1 MKKLLIAIGLILVVS
16 LSVSAQESMKINVYA
31 GGGVTI
37 PMSPDVFK
45 DYWKMG
51 IGFGGG
57 VGFEVTK
64 SFEIVGRFGY
74 NMHSFEADKFLADLG
89 VTGITIDGLDFK
101 TLEIMADIKY
111 LIPAG
116 EEDAAFKPYLVGS
129 VGMVN
134 AKFSDVTITGGT
146 LSATLGGADETKLA
160 FGFGAGAAFSVSP
173 TVAIFV
179 DAKYMIVTTSGE
191 STGYL
196 PLRAGL
202 KFGLGG

>member
-1 MKKLLIAIGLILVVS
+1 MKRLLIAIGLILVVS
-16 LSVSAQESMKINVYA
+16 LSVSAQEPMKINVYA
-31 GGGVTI
+31 GGGVTM

-57 VGFEVTK
+57 VGFEVTPM
-64 SFEIVGRFGY
+64 FEVVGRFGY
-74 NMHSFEADKFLADLG
+74 NMHSLDSDKLLAGL
-89 VTGITIDGLDFK
+89 TGITIDGGDFK
-101 TLEIMADIKY
+101 TLEIMADVKF

-116 EEDAAFKPYLVGS
+116 EEGAAFKPYLVGS
-129 VGMVN
+129 IGMVS
-134 AKFSDVTITGGT
+134 AKFTDMTVTGGT
-146 LSATLGGADETKLA
+146 LSITIGGEDETKLG
-160 FGFGAGAAFSVSP
+160 FGFGAGADFSVSP
-173 TVAIFV
+173 KVAIFV
-179 DAKYMIVTTSGE
+179 DAKYMIVTTTGE